1 MSKTIAQQL
10 NIKDFP
16 FEIKDK
22 KGNRIYFENSH
33 GSWGK
38 HEYNQN
44 GKVIYYENS
53 NGTWEKH
60 EYNQNGKQIYYENS
74 TGTWSKHEYN
84 QNGQQIYYENS
95 NGIIMDNRPKAVEL
109 TLDEIAAKL
118 NIPVELLKI
127 KK

>member
-10 NIKDFP
+10 NVKEFP

-22 KGNRIYFENSH
+22 NGQQIYFENSKGTWLKHEYDQNGKEIYFENSH
-33 GSWGK
+33 GYWEK
-38 HEYNQN
+38 REYNQN
-44 GKVIYYENS
+44 GNIIYYETS
-53 NGTWEKH
+53 DG
-60 EYNQNGKQIYYENS
+60 Y
-74 TGTWSKHEYN
+74 WSKHEYN
-84 QNGQQIYYENS
+84 QNGKEIYYETS
-95 NGIIMDNRPKAVEL
+95 YGYIEDNRPKVVEL

>member
-10 NIKDFP
+10 NVKEFP

-22 KGNRIYFENSH
+22 NGKEIYFENS
-33 GSWGK
+33 
-38 HEYNQN
+38 N
-44 GKVIYYENS
+44 
-53 NGTWEKH
+53 
-60 EYNQNGKQIYYENS
+60 
-74 TGTWSKHEYN
+74 GTWSKHEYN
-84 QNGQQIYYENS
+84 QNGKIIYYENS
-95 NGIIMDNRPKAVEL
+95 TGYWSKQEYNQNGKEIYLENSTGIIIDNRPKVVEL

>member
-16 FEIKDK
+16 FKIKDK
-22 KGNRIYFENSH
+22 KGNRIYYENST
-33 GSWGK
+33 GSWVK
-38 HEYNQN
+38 REYDQN
-44 GKVIYYENS
+44 GKEIYYENS
-53 NGTWEKH
+53 TGYWSKQ
-60 EYNQNGKQIYYENS
+60 EYNQNGKQIYLENS
-74 TGTWSKHEYN
+74 TG
-84 QNGQQIYYENS
+84 
-95 NGIIMDNRPKAVEL
+95 IIIDNRPKVVEL